1 MFQTLLREYRS
12 HWMARFTFWITV
24 CLVAIRIAGQ
34 FQVRAPGEI
43 RLVVWLG
50 IIAAGVY
57 YLIRLGKFIRNRM
70 LWRLSRRLI
79 VTYLFIGLVPIV
91 LILALV
97 GIGAMIIN
105 GQFAAFLVNT
115 QLQTHFDELKQL
127 NRVIAHEAIHTRAR
141 TPQGLIR
148 ELQDFYRSDLSQY
161 GASYPQLEIT
171 LRVGSY
177 TQAFGLTGN
186 AMVQPVSLPR
196 WLRGEEW
203 AGIVMDQNQLALRA
217 VDQEE
222 TPAGKLTLILSM
234 PVTPT
239 LLDLVGQ
246 GIGPV
251 EVYEPRPS
259 GGQPRVLRSSSLRF
273 PASVS
278 WFDFPV
284 MGFSEINPI
293 EWELRQ
299 FKERDVPVVVAV
311 HSRIFTLNGQLFRTL
326 GRHSSAPLE
335 AFVVVGIVFLIIELI
350 ALIIGVKLA
359 RTITSTVGRLQ
370 VATERVKAGD
380 FSHRIGLPAR
390 DQVSALGEAFDTM
403 TASIQRLM
411 QESQEKLRL
420 ESELK
425 IAHEVQTQLFPQ
437 QAPELPGVKM
447 FGICRPARGVS
458 GDYYDFLRLGHERV
472 GLALGDV
479 SGKGIFAALLM
490 ASIQS
495 AIHAQFY
502 DGRGTLEASALTP
515 ISPAELLLRLNRQL
529 YENTPEGKYA
539 TFFYAVYDARSHTLT
554 YSNAGHPPPF
564 LFRRDGLLRLDQGG
578 TVLGLF
584 PDVHFQQGQIELHAG
599 DLLLAF
605 TDGMT
610 EPENS
615 YGEEFGEERLV
626 EVVREAID
634 SPPEFLAEQIYRA
647 VTDWTGSSDLQDD
660 MTMLYLKTLATM
672 KPAQ

>member
-24 CLVAIRIAGQ
+24 CLIAIRIAGQ

-239 LLDLVGQ
+239 LLDIVGR
-246 GIGPV
+246 GIGRV
-251 EVYEPRPS
+251 EVYDPRPS
-259 GGQPRVLRSSSLRF
+259 G
-273 PASVS
+273 
-278 WFDFPV
+278 
-284 MGFSEINPI
+284 
-293 EWELRQ
+293 
-299 FKERDVPVVVAV
+299 
-311 HSRIFTLNGQLFRTL
+311 GQLFRTL

-479 SGKGIFAALLM
+479 SGKGIFA
-490 ASIQS
+490 
-495 AIHAQFY
+495 
-502 DGRGTLEASALTP
+502 
-515 ISPAELLLRLNRQL
+515 
-529 YENTPEGKYA
+529 
-539 TFFYAVYDARSHTLT
+539 
-554 YSNAGHPPPF
+554 
-564 LFRRDGLLRLDQGG
+564 
-578 TVLGLF
+578 
-584 PDVHFQQGQIELHAG
+584 
-599 DLLLAF
+599 
-605 TDGMT
+605 
-610 EPENS
+610 
-615 YGEEFGEERLV
+615 
-626 EVVREAID
+626 
-634 SPPEFLAEQIYRA
+634 
-647 VTDWTGSSDLQDD
+647 
-660 MTMLYLKTLATM
+660 
-672 KPAQ
+672 